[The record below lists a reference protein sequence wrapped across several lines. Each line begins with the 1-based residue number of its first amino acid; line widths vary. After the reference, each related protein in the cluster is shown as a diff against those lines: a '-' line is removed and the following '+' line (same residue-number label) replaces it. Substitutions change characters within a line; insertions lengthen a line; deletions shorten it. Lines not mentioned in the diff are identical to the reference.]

1 MLMQLRL
8 REKRTNPP
16 TFLELLRET
25 CTEEEYE
32 ASKEKLNQSVCTIH
46 AKLQVENKQSQIQ
59 SLRAEIKEVK
69 SMFAALSTHPH
80 SDPVE
85 RNNKPPLNMEI
96 ATETSLNLEVA
107 ALKRNSETDTME
119 NELKNVP
126 SGFNYVF
133 HHCNEWEHPK
143 QTYNQGSRALLLLL
157 WGKWSHGSEC
167 RNSENKSK
175 LIQRLKEALK
185 EAKSNNSTHW

>member
-1 MLMQLRL
+1 MLMQLRW

-107 ALKRNSETDTME
+107 ALKRNSETVTME
-119 NELKNVP
+119 NKLKNVP

-133 HHCNEWEHPK
+133 NHCNE
-143 QTYNQGSRALLLLL
+143 
-157 WGKWSHGSEC
+157 
-167 RNSENKSK
+167 
-175 LIQRLKEALK
+175 
-185 EAKSNNSTHW
+185 